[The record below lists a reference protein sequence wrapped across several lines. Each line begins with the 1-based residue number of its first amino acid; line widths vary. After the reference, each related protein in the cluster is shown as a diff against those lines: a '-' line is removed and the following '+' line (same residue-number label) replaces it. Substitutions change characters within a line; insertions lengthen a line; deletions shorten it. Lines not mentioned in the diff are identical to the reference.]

1 MGLHYNINF
10 PSCPSQNAKSL
21 ITDLLPSELEGA
33 AIELEP
39 YLCRKSPRG
48 MAVQQEGRGRKGG
61 REGKEGREGGRAGC
75 FAHIDRPVG
84 ELA

>member
-1 MGLHYNINF
+1 MGLHCNIIF

-39 YLCRKSPRG
+39 YLCRKSARG
-48 MAVQQEGRGRKGG
+48 MAVQQEGRGRKG
-61 REGKEGREGGRAGC
+61 EGREGGRNGGC
-75 FAHIDRPVG
+75 IDGSRKMKR
-84 ELA
+84 LQ

>member
-1 MGLHYNINF
+1 MGLHCNINF

-39 YLCRKSPRG
+39 YLCRKSARG
-48 MAVQQEGRGRKGG
+48 MAVQQEGRGRKG
-61 REGKEGREGGRAGC
+61 EGREGGRNGGC
-75 FAHIDRPVG
+75 IDGSRKMKR
-84 ELA
+84 LQ

>member
-1 MGLHYNINF
+1 MGLLCNINF

-39 YLCRKSPRG
+39 YLCRKSARG
-48 MAVQQEGRGRKGG
+48 MAMQQEGR
-61 REGKEGREGGRAGC
+61 KEGRNGGC
-75 FAHIDRPVG
+75 IDGSRKDKQTAVG
-84 ELA
+84 RRKGFH

>member
-1 MGLHYNINF
+1 MGLHF

-39 YLCRKSPRG
+39 YLCRKSPRE
-48 MAVQQEGRGRKGG
+48 MAVRQEGRGRKGG
-61 REGKEGREGGRAGC
+61 REGEKGKKEGWKGGKGVVLMG
-75 FAHIDRPVG
+75 VG
-84 ELA
+84 KMKRLQ

>member
-1 MGLHYNINF
+1 MGLHCNINF

-39 YLCRKSPRG
+39 YLCRKSARG
-48 MAVQQEGRGRKGG
+48 MAVQQEGRGRK
-61 REGKEGREGGRAGC
+61 EEGREGGMGVVLMG
-75 FAHIDRPVG
+75 VG
-84 ELA
+84 R